1 MAKPKKIQT
10 VKEDI
15 KLNVKVH
22 AINCY
27 RLNDVE
33 VWVKI
38 DYQRQVIDLI
48 ENQGALDLSGVKVKE
63 WKFGCRTLEYMNGW
77 QAILDAMKYA
87 IDEASK
93 DLRDYLKNSKNLR
106 DNFKKH

>member
-1 MAKPKKIQT
+1 MAKPKNTQK

-27 RLNDVE
+27 RLNDIE

-38 DYQRQVIDLI
+38 NYQRQVIDLI
-48 ENQGALDLSGVKVKE
+48 ENQGSLDLSGLKVKE
-63 WKFGCRTLEYMNGW
+63 WKFGNRTLEYTKGW
-77 QAILDAMKYA
+77 QDILDAMKYA

-93 DLRDYLKNSKNLR
+93 DLRDYLKNTNKL
-106 DNFKKH
+106 